1 MALARLKGK
10 IPKEIPFELKRCESC
25 RRAKQGAIVCRV
37 VRAHDGITEPDGGDW
52 APPAGFR
59 EWLAAWKA
67 GDGKSTIRTP
77 TKKPKRPR
85 PPPKPKEEEPERRS
99 GSGSFFGF
107 GGGRGRLGFFVGVR
121 MVDLPSPA
129 FQAAS
134 HSTKPSGGAQSPP
147 SGSVIPSWAL
157 TTRHTMAPCFARRQL
172 SQRLSSKGISFGI
185 LPFSLASA
193 MVFAS
198 RLRSYFCFFAPR
210 VDGGAA
216 APS

>member
-85 PPPKPKEEEPERRS
+85 PPPKPKEEEPERRAVE
-99 GSGSFFGF
+99 FWPQAT
-107 GGGRGRLGFFVGVR
+107 VGPEAAVA
-121 MVDLPSPA
+121 LLKNPA
-129 FQAAS
+129 TADPCSAAL
-134 HSTKPSGGAQSPP
+134 HPSGRAAEVT
-147 SGSVIPSWAL
+147 SVMLMGEP
-157 TTRHTMAPCFARRQL
+157 
-172 SQRLSSKGISFGI
+172 G
-185 LPFSLASA
+185 
-193 MVFAS
+193 
-198 RLRSYFCFFAPR
+198 
-210 VDGGAA
+210 DGV
-216 APS
+216 S